1 MPVET
6 KKVMRGIVVVGV
18 TLALLAVFAALIGLL
33 PPR

>member
-1 MPVET
+1 MPVQT
-6 KKVMRGIVVVGV
+6 KKVMRGIVAVGV